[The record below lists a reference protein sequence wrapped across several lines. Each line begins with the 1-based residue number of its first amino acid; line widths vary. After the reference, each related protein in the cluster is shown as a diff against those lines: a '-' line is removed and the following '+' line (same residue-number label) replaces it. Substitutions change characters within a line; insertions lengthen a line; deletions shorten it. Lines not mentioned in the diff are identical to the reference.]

1 MTVPSFQSALPSRK
15 AGFLPEPKS
24 PTFALRSK
32 TAMDPSREVPMSK
45 LHRHLHRLA
54 GRPREP
60 RPKAAVHTAV
70 DRTTPVVLPP
80 VRERWDVVMLSPAAN
95 EGTLARINAAG
106 FDVWR
111 PRAVV
116 LVSSAT
122 LGKAAWVNRPLWPR
136 YAFVGRRD
144 ATGSLCDV
152 WSIGKP
158 LTVGTLSGAVV
169 EALAQ
174 QEARGDF
181 DPRTRPAPSIA
192 LPVGAEV
199 EALDGLM
206 SGIVQKSDDQRTVVL
221 FRLMERDHVV
231 VVDTARLR
239 VRA

>member
-1 MTVPSFQSALPSRK
+1 
-15 AGFLPEPKS
+15 
-24 PTFALRSK
+24 
-32 TAMDPSREVPMSK
+32 MSK
-45 LHRHLHRLA
+45 LHRHLHRLS

-60 RPKAAVHTAV
+60 RPRSVPAVVA
-70 DRTTPVVLPP
+70 DKTTPVVLPP
-80 VRERWDVVMLSPAAN
+80 VRDRWDVVMLSPAAN
-95 EGTLARINAAG
+95 EGTLSRINAAG

-111 PRAVV
+111 PRAAV

-122 LGKAAWVNRPLWPR
+122 LGRAAWVNRPLWPR

-158 LTVGTLSGAVV
+158 LTVGTLSGLVV
-169 EALAQ
+169 EGLAQ

-181 DPRTRPAPSIA
+181 DPRTRPAPSTA
-192 LPVGAEV
+192 MPVGAEV

-231 VVDTARLR
+231 TVETARLR
-239 VRA
+239 VKA